1 MVGNFRQLCAYYLLP
16 PEIGRNPKL
25 IVGIVVVSVAVGIY
39 IAEVVGVVVPW
50 RSLPPINR
58 KRQQQT
64 ESSLIIK

>member
-1 MVGNFRQLCAYYLLP
+1 LP

-39 IAEVVGVVVPW
+39 IAEVVGVVVIR

-58 KRQQQT
+58 KSATNRKFPYIN
-64 ESSLIIK
+64 LIGFIFSIL